1 MSQTD
6 VKKKPTT
13 TAEKLQAQQA
23 EREHGEVIAKERAEE
38 YRKAINGVAAT
49 PNGELVLKTFIKAL
63 GVFAVKPNRD
73 GMALVSDK
81 ALRDF
86 YLTFIRPYL
95 DEDLRRNI
103 ET

>member
-1 MSQTD
+1 MQSET
-6 VKKKPTT
+6 KSNPTT
-13 TAEKLQAQQA
+13 TAEKLQEQQA
-23 EREHGEVIAKERAEE
+23 AREQGEGIAKERAED
-38 YRKAINGVAAT
+38 YKKAINGVVST
-49 PNGELVLKTFIKAL
+49 PNGELVMKAFVKAL

-103 ET
+103 EN

>member
-6 VKKKPTT
+6 NKKKPTT
-13 TAEKLQAQQA
+13 TAEKLLAQQA
-23 EREHGEVIAKERAEE
+23 ERDKSEIIAKERAEE
-38 YRKAINGVAAT
+38 YRRAVNGVAST
-49 PNGELVLKTFIKAL
+49 PNGELFLKTVIKAL

-86 YLTFIRPYL
+86 YLTYIRPYL
-95 DEDLRRNI
+95 DEEHRRNL
-103 ET
+103 EN